1 MTFNFST
8 FLISFCVLA
17 AIGAIGA
24 LFIPSVTSS
33 SMFHLFGD
41 NPSRPLMIILLLSA
55 ILAISPNWSEE
66 ETDQE

>member
-1 MTFNFST
+1 
-8 FLISFCVLA
+8 
-17 AIGAIGA
+17 
-24 LFIPSVTSS
+24 
-33 SMFHLFGD
+33 MFHLFGD